1 MVLVASPNPELR
13 RRCRAALGGTSA
25 LQEVTTRA
33 ALERSLARLKP
44 GVLLLDLALP
54 RLGGVGGLPAIQ
66 RLSPPTKIVLL
77 TDPLEEQEALAA
89 LKAGARGY
97 CPLATDPALLKKAVQ
112 RVQQGE
118 IWVGRNLI
126 SHLLVELTSLTDRRQ
141 KAAPA
146 NLDSRFDRLT
156 PRQREIVHLVGGGA
170 SNKEIAS
177 QLNVTEGT
185 VKAHLTAIFRK
196 TGLSSR
202 LQLALFVAE
211 HMRLTR

>member
-1 MVLVASPNPELR
+1 MVLVASPNPGLR
-13 RRCRAALGGTSA
+13 RRCKATLRGTSA

-33 ALERSLARLKP
+33 ALERSMATLKP
-44 GVLLLDLALP
+44 AVLLLDIDLP
-54 RLGGVGGLPAIQ
+54 MLDGVGGVRAIHH
-66 RLSPPTKIVLL
+66 LSPPTKIVLL
-77 TDPLEEQEALAA
+77 TSTLDEKEGLSA

-97 CPLATDPALLKKAVQ
+97 CQKDTESALLKKAVQ
-112 RVQQGE
+112 MVRKGE
-118 IWVGRNLI
+118 IWAGRNLI
-126 SHLLVELTSLTDRRQ
+126 PHLLEELTSLTERRQ
-141 KAAPA
+141 QDSPA
-146 NLDSRFDRLT
+146 NLDSHLDRLT
-156 PRQREIVHLVGGGA
+156 PRQREIVHLIGGGA